1 MLEADAIGAPPSTPR
16 RALAGRTPSV
26 GGKES
31 RSQNMKAVCVR
42 KECIGVVRACR
53 ACVSCEVAYVA
64 TVHINAPVAGRRVG
78 RVGRVGRK
86 GWGYQAL
93 YPDVSV
99 SQQVPC
105 LGAGPHVGPQY
116 CRNGWLYENLGIQIP
131 VSSGV
136 GHSFFDSTSLNPEM
150 GEAHGISQRIRAGG
164 VEQEHRMCALEG
176 TSPDATEGVGDRN
189 GTGEAGCCGL

>member
-1 MLEADAIGAPPSTPR
+1 MR
-16 RALAGRTPSV
+16 
-26 GGKES
+26 
-31 RSQNMKAVCVR
+31 
-42 KECIGVVRACR
+42 VVRACR
-53 ACVSCEVAYVA
+53 ANLRVCERACTRACGRQENGEGVEVGVRVPGALSGRFGLA
-64 TVHINAPVAGRRVG
+64 T
-78 RVGRVGRK
+78 K
-86 GWGYQAL
+86 L
-93 YPDVSV
+93 
-99 SQQVPC
+99 PC
-105 LGAGPHVGPQY
+105 LGAGPHVGPHY

-136 GHSFFDSTSLNPEM
+136 GHSSFDSTSLNPEM